1 MYFECS
7 GPFLRCCLNFR
18 FPTCIG
24 DTPEN
29 ADIERLPQLL
39 GPNSTHRG
47 FRLNTLGVFFLNI
60 FPTPTRRWSLNHHLG
75 SMKPEIDAEKGG
87 YDTLN
92 AELSSS
98 KFFVFQQGNA
108 FKKQKYKITPPQST
122 SQLSEK
128 LLPTPWKNP
137 SKLPISFHGR
147 SFFSTQSQILIR
159 SLTHSLLLRCG
170 RFWCL
175 HHLWISSCPVKIQLE
190 TTWWPLQFDRQKKY
204 LRKTLFRK
212 KRFLKGGQKNKSDQH
227 LRFPENSA
235 KLPAFNVS
243 FFFLVGF
250 RGEKGGVQSFLWLKF
265 MWFAQR
271 VFSWVFRSNIFLVI
285 WVSKGCT
292 PNSHILNFW
301 V

>member
-7 GPFLRCCLNFR
+7 GPFLRCCLNCR
-18 FPTCIG
+18 FPTSIG

-29 ADIERLPQLL
+29 ADIERLPQVL

-75 SMKPEIDAEKGG
+75 SMKPEIDAEKDG

-98 KFFVFQQGNA
+98 KFFLFQQGSA
-108 FKKQKYKITPPQST
+108 FKKQKYKITPPQRN

-128 LLPTPWKNP
+128 LLPTLWKNHPNLPFP
-137 SKLPISFHGR
+137 STAEVFFNSISNPHPA
-147 SFFSTQSQILIR
+147 
-159 SLTHSLLLRCG
+159 THSLTPPP
-170 RFWCL
+170 
-175 HHLWISSCPVKIQLE
+175 LWSFLVSPS
-190 TTWWPLQFDRQKKY
+190 PLDFVGPSENSARNNLVTIAIRRQKKY
-204 LRKTLFRK
+204 LRKTLGRK
-212 KRFLKGGQKNKSDQH
+212 KRFLGGQKNKSHQY

-235 KLPAFNVS
+235 KLPAFSVS
-243 FFFLVGF
+243 IFLLVGF
-250 RGEKGGVQSFLWLKF
+250 CGEKGWVQSFLWLKF
-265 MWFAQR
+265 MWFAQG

-285 WVSKGCT
+285 WVSKRCT
-292 PNSHILNFW
+292 PNSHVLNFW

>member
-29 ADIERLPQLL
+29 ADIERLPQVL

-75 SMKPEIDAEKGG
+75 SMKPGIDAEKDG

-128 LLPTPWKNP
+128 LLPTPWKNHPNFPFP
-137 SKLPISFHGR
+137 STAEVFFNSISNPHPV
-147 SFFSTQSQILIR
+147 
-159 SLTHSLLLRCG
+159 THSLLLLRCG
-170 RFWCL
+170 HFWCL
-175 HHLWISSCPVKIQLE
+175 HHLLISSGPVKIQLE
-190 TTWWPLQFDRQKKY
+190 TTWWPLQFDRQKKS
-204 LRKTLFRK
+204 LRKAIFRKNDFLGGQKKNWIKMSGFRKTLQNCRLSMF
-212 KRFLKGGQKNKSDQH
+212 Q
-227 LRFPENSA
+227 
-235 KLPAFNVS
+235 
-243 FFFLVGF
+243 FFFLWDSVEKKAEF
-250 RGEKGGVQSFLWLKF
+250 RAFYGWNSCDLHKECFHQFSEAIYFWSFGSQKGVLPIATS
-265 MWFAQR
+265 
-271 VFSWVFRSNIFLVI
+271 
-285 WVSKGCT
+285 
-292 PNSHILNFW
+292 
-301 V
+301 